1 MKESY
6 LKPVIIPAKNEKPLI
21 LPRRVSAEKIAYIPK
36 RNWIPIYISLVFYFT
51 IFIGCA
57 LALDSLNLILIIWE
71 FKWIWLGVF
80 LPTLLVFIIPFF
92 KISRAEKLRGPL
104 FILDRQAGT
113 FSYTDNAQQEHIYD
127 FKHIKIREGANPMLY
142 YTK

>member
-1 MKESY
+1 MKNKY
-6 LKPVIIPAKNEKPLI
+6 LKPVIVNAKNEKPLI

-36 RNWIPIYISLVFYFT
+36 RNWLPIYISLVLY
-51 IFIGCA
+51 IL
-57 LALDSLNLILIIWE
+57 LAIPLTEVLDTTNPLRTIWE
-71 FKWIWLGVF
+71 FKWTWFFTF
-80 LPTLLVFIIPFF
+80 LVTLYLFIIPFF
-92 KISRAEKLRGPL
+92 KDSRAEELRGPL